1 VDGGH
6 DAVLAPRQPPEH
18 VPRLR
23 IVGRLAEDVV
33 VYEDE
38 GVRGEDP
45 VVGVPAG
52 AGRGLLAREP
62 CGCLGPRL
70 SGRNRLVDVGRTDRE
85 GDAEVREDLGASGR
99 GGGEDERR
107 YG

>member
-1 VDGGH
+1 M
-6 DAVLAPRQPPEH
+6 LAPRQPPEH
-18 VPRLR
+18 VSRFR

-33 VYEDE
+33 IHEDE
-38 GVRGEDP
+38 GVRSEDP
-45 VVGVPAG
+45 VVGVAPG

-62 CGCLGPRL
+62 RGRLGPRL
-70 SGRNRLVDVGRTDRE
+70 SGRDRLVDVGRTDRE